1 MNRLS
6 ENAIEIINTIHTNRL
21 DFNSEYLPIMDA
33 LDSLAAYEATGL
45 EPEVCQ
51 NYKIFEDE
59 AISKGIT
66 FTRIVE
72 LMNAEAQGRLYMPP
86 CKVGDTIYEPY
97 LGRILERQVVSIVI
111 QRSFM
116 VIYCGGSSTCFSPA
130 DFGKIVFLTREEANR
145 ALKGE
150 SK

>member
-1 MNRLS
+1 MDRL
-6 ENAIEIINTIHTNRL
+6 TTRL
-21 DFNSEYLPIMDA
+21 NDGRAGVIGDA
-33 LDSLAAYEATGL
+33 PEWAVIARLADYEDTGL
-45 EPEVCQ
+45 EPEELARCCRMMC
-51 NYKIFEDE
+51 D
-59 AISKGIT
+59 ISISHFHALLK
-66 FTRIVE
+66 
-72 LMNAEAQGRLYMPP
+72 AEEEQRLYIPP